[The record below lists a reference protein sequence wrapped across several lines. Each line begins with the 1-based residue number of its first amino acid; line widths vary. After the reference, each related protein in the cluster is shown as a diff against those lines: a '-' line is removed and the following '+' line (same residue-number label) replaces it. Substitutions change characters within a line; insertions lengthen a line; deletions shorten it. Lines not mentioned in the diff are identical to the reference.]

1 MKNKGFT
8 LVELLAV
15 IAILA
20 ILVIIALPNV
30 LKMFNDSKKN
40 SFLTEAKTIYS
51 EVSKKYISESMK
63 GNKLTYVSSEDNT
76 KLDMTGKKLQYCVL
90 LNADGSVKSMKVSN
104 GTWIAELSGN
114 KKITDLKSSDL
125 KDVPSGYK
133 FECKASTSQTP
144 LPAVSFDKDTW
155 EVIASNA
162 KNCVNN
168 EENCPYKVGDTKTV
182 KVNGKDFT
190 VRLANLKAPKTC
202 NNKDI
207 TNENFFSQSACGFV
221 VEFADIIDTHV
232 MNSSNTNV
240 GGWQE
245 SSMREYLNDNIYNSL
260 DNELKKVISKV
271 AIRSGHGRTSGEK
284 DFITEDYLYL
294 LSTAEVWAQ
303 GTSDTIS
310 TDTARDKTRQL
321 DYYSIKSVTTNSY
334 ASAIKKNSAGT
345 ASWWWLRSADSNTNN
360 YFYFVSGS
368 GSWGRTSAGN
378 TCGVSPTFRIG

>member
-1 MKNKGFT
+1 
-8 LVELLAV
+8 
-15 IAILA
+15 
-20 ILVIIALPNV
+20 
-30 LKMFNDSKKN
+30 
-40 SFLTEAKTIYS
+40 
-51 EVSKKYISESMK
+51 
-63 GNKLTYVSSEDNT
+63 
-76 KLDMTGKKLQYCVL
+76 
-90 LNADGSVKSMKVSN
+90 
-104 GTWIAELSGN
+104 
-114 KKITDLKSSDL
+114 
-125 KDVPSGYK
+125 
-133 FECKASTSQTP
+133 
-144 LPAVSFDKDTW
+144 
-155 EVIASNA
+155 
-162 KNCVNN
+162 
-168 EENCPYKVGDTKTV
+168 
-182 KVNGKDFT
+182 
-190 VRLANLKAPKTC
+190 
-202 NNKDI
+202 
-207 TNENFFSQSACGFV
+207 
-221 VEFADIIDTHV
+221 